1 MTLTKLQVDP
11 TQVDLKFQQNIGLQF
26 EIKDLNFAL
35 ELQREKNVHFFKE
48 FKYVQLQQCKC
59 S

>member
-11 TQVDLKFQQNIGLQF
+11 TQVDLKFQQKIGLQF

-35 ELQREKNVHFFKE
+35 ELQREINVDFFKE